1 MKKLDLKFYSKNETI
16 KQIATLFNQILEEV
30 III

>member
-16 KQIATLFNQILEEV
+16 KQIATLFNQILEESN
-30 III
+30 